1 MNIVSEATE
10 GFVMAKDIWDGNVL
24 IVTDFFIFIGYKKEP
39 QLFCSKTMSILF
51 SRN

>member
-24 IVTDFFIFIGYKKEP
+24 IVTDFFIVMANKLHWI
-39 QLFCSKTMSILF
+39 
-51 SRN
+51 